1 MRPREKEFKVAERE
15 KGLADRH
22 RAPDR
27 LVRSLRIAV
36 EGGSVLRV
44 NHRPAM
50 PALPASPT
58 YATDRNAK
66 PIEVIM
72 LGEAERTSIGEW
84 S

>member
-1 MRPREKEFKVAERE
+1 MRPRGEEFKVAERE

-22 RAPDR
+22 RVPDR

-36 EGGSVLRV
+36 EGESVLRV

-50 PALPASPT
+50 PASPT

>member
-1 MRPREKEFKVAERE
+1 MSARRISIA
-15 KGLADRH
+15 H
-22 RAPDR
+22 RVPDR
-27 LVRSLRIAV
+27 FVRSLRIAV
-36 EGGSVLRV
+36 ESGSGLASH
-44 NHRPAM
+44 HRPAM

-72 LGEAERTSIGEW
+72 VGEAERTSIGEW

>member
-1 MRPREKEFKVAERE
+1 MLPRGKEFKVAERE

-22 RAPDR
+22 RVPDR
-27 LVRSLRIAV
+27 LVCSLRIVV
-36 EGGSVLRV
+36 EGGSGLASH
-44 NHRPAM
+44 HRPAI